1 MLSTS
6 SLSRYLI
13 VNHFPISSE
22 YVLTLLYSVFRTLL
36 EILYSFIKVSI
47 STRYGDN
54 RRYTIIYLGVALAKW
69 RVFTDF
75 ARLQVNLSILRID
88 PGIIFY
94 LIYPIFFVKEYWHH
108 CKENYGVNSLFLYKI
123 FFLAVPLVLMSQYTS
138 ATDII

>member
-6 SLSRYLI
+6 FLSRFLT
-13 VNHFPISSE
+13 VNHFPVSSE
-22 YVLTLLYSVFRTLL
+22 YVSTLLYSVFRTLL

-47 STRYGDN
+47 STRYGGN
-54 RRYTIIYLGVALAKW
+54 GCYTITYLGVALAKW

-88 PGIIFY
+88 LGIIFY
-94 LIYPIFFVKEYWHH
+94 LIYP
-108 CKENYGVNSLFLYKI
+108 NGVNSLFLYKI

>member
-54 RRYTIIYLGVALAKW
+54 RRYTIIYLGVALIKW

-88 PGIIFY
+88 LGIIFY
-94 LIYPIFFVKEYWHH
+94 LIYPIFFVKEYWRYY
-108 CKENYGVNSLFLYKI
+108 KENYI
-123 FFLAVPLVLMSQYTS
+123 FFRSREDRPKTFQLPRYQLAALF
-138 ATDII
+138 